1 MRMSACS
8 ILETLETRVGGD
20 YDVVVAGGGASGLV
34 ATLAAARAGART
46 ALIERTGSLGGT
58 ATAAM
63 VAQWLGFYNRETR
76 VVGGLAMEL
85 ARRVCELGGSD
96 GFARYTLAEASA
108 NPIPLIHF
116 PFNPEI
122 LKIVADEAVQEAGV
136 DVLLHSQ
143 VVRPLLLNQRVEGV
157 AVETP
162 SGRTALRAKIV
173 VDATGDA
180 AVAAASGIPCAGE
193 EADLR
198 QHRQPCTLV
207 FRISNVDVKRFRAIP
222 RDVKRAIAL
231 EGLRAGRL
239 FWESLS
245 FCSTPGGT
253 DAICLMSRIS
263 GVDALDDDDL
273 TRAAMTGRQ
282 QVKSIVGFLR
292 ERVPGFEHSVLAGI
306 AERVGVRETRRIQG
320 QYTLTQE
327 DIINNVC
334 FPDAIALGAGP
345 MDLHEADGT
354 SIAMWVPQAPFE
366 IPLRCLLPL
375 TIDGLVVTGRAIS
388 ATREANSGSR
398 HMGTAMCLGEAAG
411 MYAALSARGEAQLAR
426 PPYERLRQM
435 LRAQGALISVEDAFA
450 AARVDHS
457 SATNAKEPFVIA

>member
-1 MRMSACS
+1 
-8 ILETLETRVGGD
+8 
-20 YDVVVAGGGASGLV
+20 
-34 ATLAAARAGART
+34 
-46 ALIERTGSLGGT
+46 LG
-58 ATAAM
+58 
-63 VAQWLGFYNRETR
+63 
-76 VVGGLAMEL
+76 
-85 ARRVCELGGSD
+85 
-96 GFARYTLAEASA
+96 EASA

-122 LKIVADEAVQEAGV
+122 LKIVADEAVQEAAV
-136 DVLLHSQ
+136 DVLLHTQ
-143 VVRPLLLNQRVEGV
+143 VVRPLLSDRRVEGV

-162 SGRTALRAKIV
+162 SGRTALRAKII

-180 AVAAASGIPCAGE
+180 AVAAASGVPCAGE

-198 QHRQPCTLV
+198 QPCTLV
-207 FRISNVDVKRFRAIP
+207 VRMSNVDVKRFRAVP

-231 EGLRAGRL
+231 DGLREGRL

-263 GVDALDDDDL
+263 GVDALDGDDL

-292 ERVPGFEHSVLAGI
+292 ARVPGFEHSVLAGI
-306 AERVGVRETRRIQG
+306 AERVGVRETRRIEG

-327 DIINNVC
+327 DIINNVR
-334 FPDAIALGAGP
+334 FSDAIALGAGP
-345 MDLHEADGT
+345 MDLHESDGT
-354 SIAMWVPQAPFE
+354 GIAMWVPEAPFE
-366 IPLRCLLPL
+366 IALRCLLPR

-388 ATREANSGSR
+388 ATREANGGSR

-411 MYAALSARGEAQLAR
+411 MYAALSARGEAQLAQ
-426 PPYERLRQM
+426 PPYERIRRM

-450 AARVDHS
+450 ATSVDHR
-457 SATNAKEPFVIA
+457 SATNAVQPFVIA